1 MMGGSHAISGAA
13 AWVAITST
21 GPLMLGLHPLPPQG
35 ILLGAVITGG
45 AALLPDFDHHSGTVA
60 YSLPPLTKTMARTIA
75 HISGGHRHGTHSL
88 LGIAIAMGIS
98 TLLSFITIPAKI
110 PFLDYDGTLNIG
122 AGIVMLFCAAL
133 GLKALKLTRG
143 SGWILPWLYSMT
155 LAALVTIYAP
165 DEFGWL
171 TLAVGVGCLT
181 HCLGDSLTVGGWPFL
196 YPLYPKQPQ
205 WLRRIIKTSTSPSE
219 FFNRIEPLEAEGGK
233 PGIILR
239 TTHYAGQMLTYIPEC
254 AGGWVLKKT
263 LGRIWQPNGFFGVP
277 ILGTTGGWREWVF
290 ATAILSPYA
299 MLGIGWACCDLM
311 NVKPETVLSAV
322 GAIGQSLFSSR

>member
-1 MMGGSHAISGAA
+1 MMGGSHAISGSA

-21 GPLMLGLHPLPPQG
+21 GPLMLGIHPLPPQG
-35 ILLGAVITGG
+35 ILLGAIITGG

-60 YSLPPLTKTMARTIA
+60 YSLPPLTKSMARVVA
-75 HISGGHRHGTHSL
+75 RISGGHRHGTHSL
-88 LGIAIAMGIS
+88 LGIFIAMVI
-98 TLLSFITIPAKI
+98 TTVLSLITIPAKI
-110 PFLDYDGTLNIG
+110 PILEYDGTLNVG

-143 SGWILPWLYSMT
+143 NGWLLPWVYST
-155 LAALVTIYAP
+155 ALAATVAIYAP

-196 YPLYPKQPQ
+196 YPLYPKQPG
-205 WLRRIIKTSTSPSE
+205 WLRRAIKTSTSPSE
-219 FFNRIEPLEAEGGK
+219 FIHRMKPLEVADGK
-233 PGIILR
+233 PSLVLR
-239 TTHYAGQMLTYIPEC
+239 ASHFTGQLLTYIPEC
-254 AGGWVLKKT
+254 AGGWLLKKT

-277 ILGTTGGWREWVF
+277 VLGTTGGWREWVF

-299 MLGIGWACCDLM
+299 LLGISWAACDMM
-311 NVKPETVLSAV
+311 NVAPETLLASVS
-322 GAIGQSLFSSR
+322 AIGESLFGTR